1 MDYRDLGG
9 RTPLMY
15 AVLGNQPKI
24 CEVLLGLGAAV
35 NARDT
40 SGLTPL
46 LWATY
51 HAESQVIRVLL
62 RWVSM
67 CRRER
72 GERRE
77 GGRGGREGRRGG
89 REGRRGGDNGTPRKG
104 RRGRGAGE
112 QQLGGGGGFQSH
124 KKISIVC
131 VVLCRY

>member
-1 MDYRDLGG
+1 
-9 RTPLMY
+9 MY

-40 SGLTPL
+40 SGFTPL

-67 CRRER
+67 
-72 GERRE
+72 
-77 GGRGGREGRRGG
+77 
-89 REGRRGGDNGTPRKG
+89 
-104 RRGRGAGE
+104 
-112 QQLGGGGGFQSH
+112 
-124 KKISIVC
+124 
-131 VVLCRY
+131 